1 MAFEII
7 KAPGIK
13 QCFVKAGRAFLTL
26 LYALLYSLLYDLL
39 FCLVSNSLPM
49 VSSILCSFGN
59 VLTDQMLSSQT
70 SSLLTIATSVS
81 IALTRGSSF
90 TFPLHTYLS
99 RWRSL

>member
-1 MAFEII
+1 MAFEVI

-13 QCFVKAGRAFLTL
+13 QCIDKAPRAFLTL
-26 LYALLYSLLYDLL
+26 LYALLYALL